1 MSESSVPYRLEMSQ
15 ISKAF
20 PGVQALNNV
29 SLQIRAGEIHA
40 LVGENGAGKSTLMKI
55 LSGAYQRDAGK
66 IYFDGQEVEIHHPA
80 DALRR
85 GIVMIYQESSL
96 SKELSVA
103 ENIFCGRLPR
113 RGPFVDWNQL
123 YEKAQAALARFNAN
137 LSPRTLVKD
146 LSPAQCQIVEIA
158 KALSMSARLIVF
170 DEPTAALTKSEAQTL
185 FQVMQS
191 LKQDGIS
198 IIFITHRLVE
208 IFQTA
213 DRITVLRDGAWV
225 TTADTAGLTEEKI
238 ILSMVG
244 RAVQHQYQR
253 PELPQGQPLL
263 ETRGLS
269 GAGFTGI
276 SLHIQAGE
284 IVGLFGLVGSGR
296 TEFVRALFGADRRTD
311 GVVLVDNH
319 PYNFTT
325 PGEAIHAG
333 VVLVPEDRKSQGLVL
348 GMPVRNNIS
357 LPNLLSLSRFQFI
370 QARKENDLAETY
382 RAKLDIRCPSV
393 ATPAVSLSGGN
404 QQKVVIAKW
413 LAKQPKVLIVDE
425 PTRGI
430 DVRAKA
436 EVYNL
441 MLALAEQGVGILMVS
456 SELPE
461 ILGIS
466 DRIYVMHE
474 GRLAGEVSRKAA
486 SEELIMTY
494 ASGQPAVTA

>member
-1 MSESSVPYRLEMSQ
+1 
-15 ISKAF
+15 
-20 PGVQALNNV
+20 
-29 SLQIRAGEIHA
+29 
-40 LVGENGAGKSTLMKI
+40 
-55 LSGAYQRDAGK
+55 
-66 IYFDGQEVEIHHPA
+66 
-80 DALRR
+80 
-85 GIVMIYQESSL
+85 MIYQESSL

-123 YEKAQAALARFNAN
+123 YEKTQATLARFNAN

-146 LSPAQCQIVEIA
+146 LSPAQCKIVEIA
-158 KALSMSARLIVF
+158 KALSMSAQLIVF
-170 DEPTAALTKSEAQTL
+170 DEPTAALTKSETQTL

-191 LKQDGIS
+191 LKRDGIS
-198 IIFITHRLVE
+198 IIFITHRLAE
-208 IFQTA
+208 IFQIA
-213 DRITVLRDGAWV
+213 DRITILRDGVWV

-238 ILSMVG
+238 ILNMVG
-244 RAVQHQYQR
+244 RSVQHQYLR
-253 PELPQGQPLL
+253 PELPLKQPLL

-269 GAGFTGI
+269 GTGFTGI
-276 SLHIQAGE
+276 SLRVQTGE

-296 TEFVRALFGADRRTD
+296 TEFVRALFGADRHTG
-311 GVVLVDNH
+311 GVVLVENQ
-319 PYNFTT
+319 PCNFTT
-325 PGEAIHAG
+325 PSEAIRAG
-333 VVLVPEDRKSQGLVL
+333 VVLAPEDHKSQGLVL
-348 GMPVRNNIS
+348 GMSVRNNIS
-357 LPNLLSLSRFQFI
+357 LPSLLSLSRFQFI

-382 RAKLDIRCPSV
+382 RTKLDIRCPSI
-393 ATPAVSLSGGN
+393 ATPAISLSGGN

-441 MLALAEQGVGILMVS
+441 MLTLAEQGMGILMVS

-461 ILGIS
+461 ILGIC

-474 GRLAGEVSRKAA
+474 GKLAGEVSRKEA
-486 SEELIMTY
+486 SEELLMTY
-494 ASGQPAVTA
+494 ASGQSAITV